1 MSSSNTQQRCSFCG
15 KSKDEVKKLIA
26 GPSVYICNECVDL
39 CQDILAKESQVDL
52 AEKSLDLKS
61 LPKPKEIK
69 AWLDDYV
76 IGQMDAKK
84 NLSVA
89 VYNHY
94 KRLSLK
100 KDDTEIIKSNILMIG
115 PTGCGKTLL
124 AQSLAQML
132 KVPFA
137 IADATTLTEAGYV
150 GEDVESI
157 ILKLLQN
164 CDYKVEEAERGIV
177 YIDEIDKIT
186 RKSDGPSI
194 TRDVSGE
201 GVQQALLKLIEGTS
215 VSVPPQGGRKHL
227 NKKLFR

>member
-1 MSSSNTQQRCSFCG
+1 MSSSNAQQRCSFCG

-69 AWLDDYV
+69 TWLDDYV

-124 AQSLAQML
+124 AQSLAQ
-132 KVPFA
+132 
-137 IADATTLTEAGYV
+137 
-150 GEDVESI
+150 
-157 ILKLLQN
+157 
-164 CDYKVEEAERGIV
+164 C
-177 YIDEIDKIT
+177 
-186 RKSDGPSI
+186 
-194 TRDVSGE
+194 
-201 GVQQALLKLIEGTS
+201 
-215 VSVPPQGGRKHL
+215 
-227 NKKLFR
+227 